1 MTMLG
6 VIKKVAEPTDWVNSM
21 MFSSASVQTSHM
33 VLTRDMQVFEY
44 SEDIPAL
51 VDLPIDCFLYESDQ
65 QLEVAFEVVL
75 APSGDEL
82 SPDTFP
88 METEESSSDDEDLM
102 FLLEPCPNSSQN
114 SSSSESDQDESESQ
128 DDSGSEYVED
138 IYWNLRVTEERFRPK
153 LGYMDHLPQIL
164 KDLRSNLVDKLTRVV
179 VDLQL
184 DTETLH
190 LAINYLD
197 RIFSN
202 SRSVNLQDLT
212 LIGTTTLFIAAK
224 HQSRNPPEA
233 QVFVPRDGSYTKKE
247 LLEMEWRLLKTLDFT
262 LSAPTSYTFLHIFMS
277 TYPVCETTQ
286 NLAVFLA
293 DLSLM
298 DVNLLVRHDSSKVAA
313 AALFMANYRVNRENW
328 PEDLDLFSGYP
339 VEDIAECVDELYK
352 LELISATR
360 PLQGIRTKYKNSM
373 SVIQTAST
381 SQSGSSAP
389 TYWRPF
395 NNTMGHFRLTE

>member
-1 MTMLG
+1 
-6 VIKKVAEPTDWVNSM
+6 
-21 MFSSASVQTSHM
+21 
-33 VLTRDMQVFEY
+33 MQVYEY
-44 SEDIPAL
+44 SQDISAL
-51 VDLPIDCFLYESDQ
+51 VNLPVDCFFSESDQ
-65 QLEVAFEVVL
+65 QLEVAFEIVL

-82 SPDTFP
+82 TPDIVS
-88 METEESSSDDEDLM
+88 METEDSSSEDEGLI
-102 FLLEPCPNSSQN
+102 LILEPCPNSSQS
-114 SSSSESDQDESESQ
+114 SSSSESDQDESVSQ
-128 DDSGSEYVED
+128 DDPESEYVED
-138 IYWNLRVTEERFRPK
+138 IYWNLRATEERFRPK
-153 LGYMDHLPQIL
+153 LDYMDHLPQIL
-164 KDLRSNLVDKLTRVV
+164 RDLRMNLVDKLTRVV

-202 SRSVNLQDLT
+202 STSVNLQDLT
-212 LIGTTTLFIAAK
+212 LIGTTALFIAAK
-224 HQSRNPPEA
+224 HQSRNPPQA
-233 QVFVPRDGSYTKKE
+233 QEFVPRDGGYTKKE
-247 LLEMEWRLLKTLDFT
+247 LFEMEWRLLKTLDFA
-262 LSAPTSYTFLHIFMS
+262 LSAPTSNNFLHIFMS

-298 DVNLLVRHDSSKVAA
+298 DVDLLVRHDSSKVAA
-313 AALFMANYRVNRENW
+313 AALFIANYRVNREIW

-339 VEDIAECVDELYK
+339 VEDIEDCVDELYK

-381 SQSGSSAP
+381 SQSSSSAP
-389 TYWRPF
+389 TFWRPF